1 MHLPFIL
8 HCLIKILGLDNL
20 LAPNDRAPSVLNGG
34 LNNELVTISY
44 CHMVTFRT
52 VIVVLLDSLPVPLS
66 SFLTLPF

>member
-34 LNNELVTISY
+34 LNNELVTTISY
-44 CHMVTFRT
+44 CHMVTFRRVT
-52 VIVVLLDSLPVPLS
+52 VV
-66 SFLTLPF
+66 